1 MILFLIGIFNF
12 PSIGLLLFT
21 ILVIAF
27 MFDSGIHNSNIKD
40 VQIKNNTQKK
50 VKFNDPQLQK
60 IMDDFESNDISKIK
74 GATERIGSVL
84 EDIQTLLDKAVKDK
98 KFIKDICF
106 PLVKLIQI
114 QFIHPEGLY
123 GNIKEM
129 ISVIDE
135 FTFSILDSYFS
146 GDTENAYKRIK
157 PFAESLKA
165 D

>member
-1 MILFLIGIFNF
+1 MRLIKNKSFRKFLYVILFVIGIFNF

-27 MFDSGIHNSNIKD
+27 MFDSGIQNS
-40 VQIKNNTQKK
+40 
-50 VKFNDPQLQK
+50 
-60 IMDDFESNDISKIK
+60 
-74 GATERIGSVL
+74 
-84 EDIQTLLDKAVKDK
+84 
-98 KFIKDICF
+98 
-106 PLVKLIQI
+106 
-114 QFIHPEGLY
+114 
-123 GNIKEM
+123 NIKEM

-146 GDTENAYKRIK
+146 CDTENAYKRIK

>member
-1 MILFLIGIFNF
+1 MRLIKNKSFRKFSYVILFLIGIFNF

-27 MFDSGIHNSNIKD
+27 MFDSGIQNSNIKD

-84 EDIQTLLDKAVKDK
+84 EDIQTPKNFV
-98 KFIKDICF
+98 
-106 PLVKLIQI
+106 
-114 QFIHPEGLY
+114 
-123 GNIKEM
+123 
-129 ISVIDE
+129 
-135 FTFSILDSYFS
+135 
-146 GDTENAYKRIK
+146 
-157 PFAESLKA
+157 
-165 D
+165 